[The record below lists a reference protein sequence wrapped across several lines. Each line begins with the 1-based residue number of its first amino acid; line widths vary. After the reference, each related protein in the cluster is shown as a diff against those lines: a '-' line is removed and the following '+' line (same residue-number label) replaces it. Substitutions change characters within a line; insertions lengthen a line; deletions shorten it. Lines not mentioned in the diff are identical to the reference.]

1 MMAFWTD
8 LIVELLLRNHTPF
21 LIFVNLCV
29 KRSRSLI
36 SHAILHWHFCVNYNA
51 SYSLEKIQH
60 EQCITPGKPVPGV
73 QIKGTAQKARSFS
86 WVPLLAAS
94 FVRVLKAW
102 APGVLKC
109 SLFSKT
115 TVVISLV
122 LFHSQKSS
130 KNRKPLFLGHKPK
143 RKKRLLKWLCC
154 KNRCF
159 EKETK
164 LVRKEQ
170 TPKKRTINL
179 NHSSL

>member
-51 SYSLEKIQH
+51 SYLLKKIQH
-60 EQCITPGKPVPGV
+60 EQYITPGKPVPGV
-73 QIKGTAQKARSFS
+73 QIVGTAQKARSFS

-130 KNRKPLFLGHKPK
+130 WKIESRYSQDINQNARKDFKTDCALKTAAS
-143 RKKRLLKWLCC
+143 KKRLSSCAKS
-154 KNRCF
+154 
-159 EKETK
+159 K
-164 LVRKEQ
+164 L
-170 TPKKRTINL
+170 PKKRQ
-179 NHSSL
+179 